1 MQHSC
6 SSSVSLLKIE
16 GDYPDAG
23 NCRVK
28 QISVSLPA
36 LIGPYQDVQA
46 LLEYSGTNT
55 QIHNSLKTMAVS
67 HGMND
72 SGMFQL
78 NFDNGDYLPFEGLD
92 LGSIFT
98 LTFPNA
104 TNGNKQN
111 ELLRSLSDIIL
122 HVNYTIR

>member
-1 MQHSC
+1 
-6 SSSVSLLKIE
+6 
-16 GDYPDAG
+16 
-23 NCRVK
+23 
-28 QISVSLPA
+28 
-36 LIGPYQDVQA
+36 
-46 LLEYSGTNT
+46 
-55 QIHNSLKTMAVS
+55 MAVS